1 MAVQSLDFALHYF
14 LSNQL
19 HEVDARTVHNA
30 EGEAIALIEQIISD
44 LNLKV
49 SLDFVVRTEGGIRN
63 ILRLNPKTKLDKFT
77 SRIMEG
83 VIIVLVS
90 NALTHSCSDFS
101 KSIEQFNQMIKNQQM
116 ALELQKETNE
126 QNKQIL
132 EKLQEISNHTSSL
145 KGIDFQE
152 NIRKRQNNLYSSLYL
167 NPKVHAFSV
176 ESVVYKDDKIPTYKE
191 LSHVEREAFP
201 KFLTSKTELPV
212 IEDKDATVIIIS
224 PVLNRSKYKW
234 KGIYKSQP
242 IEFSMQDKDFKE
254 EILSNQITFG
264 NGDILSGLMEIKRK
278 CDNTGKIVSE
288 SYTLREVYGTEHSQ
302 GQAYFETKR
311 GVKKREMKNQMNF
324 FNSEGDQQ

>member
-1 MAVQSLDFALHYF
+1 MANNIDFALHYF
-14 LSNQL
+14 LNNQL
-19 HEVDARTVHNA
+19 HEVDARTIHNA

-44 LNLKV
+44 LHLDV

-101 KSIEQFNQMIKNQQM
+101 KSVEQFNQMITNQQT
-116 ALELQKETNE
+116 AIELQKENNE
-126 QNKQIL
+126 LNKQIL
-132 EKLQEISNHTSSL
+132 EKLQEISSHTSSL

-167 NPKVHAFSV
+167 NPKVHAFSI
-176 ESVVYKDDKIPTYKE
+176 ESVVYKDNKIQSYNE
-191 LSHVEREAFP
+191 LSHIERDSFP
-201 KFLTSKTELPV
+201 KFLTEKTVLPI

-224 PVLNRSKYKW
+224 PVLNKSKYNW

-254 EILSNQITFG
+254 DILSNQITFG
-264 NGDILSGLMEIKRK
+264 NGDVLSGLMEIKRK

-288 SYTLREVYGTEHSQ
+288 TYTLREVYGTEHSQ
-302 GQAYFETKR
+302 GYYETKR
-311 GVKKREMKNQMNF
+311 GVRKREMKNQMSF
-324 FNSEGDQQ
+324 FYTENNTP